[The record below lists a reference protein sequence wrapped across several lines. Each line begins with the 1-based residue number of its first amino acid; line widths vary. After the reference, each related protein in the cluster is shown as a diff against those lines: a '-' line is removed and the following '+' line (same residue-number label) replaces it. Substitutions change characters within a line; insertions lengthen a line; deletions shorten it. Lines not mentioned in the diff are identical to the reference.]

1 MSMSDTERVERL
13 VGYLVREIVEDPSE
27 VSVTMVKDRPKRVL
41 AEVRA
46 AKQDMGR
53 LIGRRGRTANAI
65 RALAQIVCD
74 DDWIV
79 EIEFL
84 D

>member
-1 MSMSDTERVERL
+1 MEGL
-13 VGYLVREIVEDPSE
+13 IGYLVREIVEKPSQ
-27 VSVTMVKDRPKRVL
+27 VSVNMVRDQPKKVL

-65 RALAQIVCD
+65 RTLAQIVCD